1 VSTDLSATPLIVFDE
16 LDSTN
21 AEARRRAEAGE
32 RGPVW
37 LIARRQTAGVGRRG
51 RAWDG
56 GEGNLTAT
64 LLLTLDKPPME
75 VAQLAFVAGLA
86 AWTAITAY
94 VPAQAVTL
102 KWPNDGLIGGRKA
115 CGLLIDSGAAK
126 AGGTWAAVGIGLN
139 LATYPQGA
147 ERPATALAEHL
158 SHDVIRAPTPDEA
171 LAVLAETF
179 DVTLGLWL
187 SQGFEPIRQ
196 AWLARA
202 QGIGGPATARL
213 ERETVSGVAEGLDA
227 DGALLL
233 RLPGGELRRITA
245 GDVFFGSGAS

>member
-1 VSTDLSATPLIVFDE
+1 MTTIITFDE
-16 LDSTN
+16 LDSSN

-37 LIARRQTAGVGRRG
+37 LMARRQSAGVGRRG
-51 RAWDG
+51 RAWEG

-64 LLLTLDKPPME
+64 LLMTLDKQPKD

-94 VPAQAVTL
+94 VPAGAVTL
-102 KWPNDGLIGGRKA
+102 KWPNDVLIEGRKA
-115 CGLLIDSGAAK
+115 CGMLIESGSAAG
-126 AGGTWAAVGIGLN
+126 GGTWAAVGIGVN
-139 LATYPQGA
+139 LASYPEA
-147 ERPATALAEHL
+147 VERPATSLAAHL
-158 SHDVIRAPTPDEA
+158 SPDMARSPTPDQA

-179 DVTLGLWL
+179 DVTFGLWL
-187 SQGFEPIRQ
+187 TQGFEPIRQ

-202 QGIGGPATARL
+202 TGLGGPCTARL

-233 RLPGGELRRITA
+233 RLPDGMLRRITA
-245 GDVFFGSGAS
+245 GDVFFGAAYSGL